1 MDRVNSSTKLDT
13 NVLRHMD
20 KAITAVCER
29 DVPDL
34 PEQEDF

>member
-20 KAITAVCER
+20 KAISAVCEH
-29 DVPDL
+29 DVLDL
-34 PEQEDF
+34 PEQEYF